1 MSLLSRP
8 LLASVSLAATLA
20 LTSCVPAAPKN
31 DEFKRFNPD
40 STVMGRVQE
49 AGMLKTGLPVDRPA
63 FAIASSACSSSA
75 PCDGVEGF
83 AFELAQEVA
92 DALRV
97 DLEVY
102 AVPNDELIPLVEDEM
117 VDLAFPMV
125 PITESLVRKHSFT
138 DPFLVGH
145 QRIMVPEDIA
155 APEEFVLEDLATTE
169 SSSEAAD
176 RVCEYVFP
184 EVGVPV
190 AELDL
195 GLEVQQVEE
204 PQACGALFLKGEI
217 AGAVGHDLPLA
228 GIIPFLAGTCGE
240 GGCPGVPPLPR
251 FVGDQLSTEGYGAL
265 VPSGESA
272 WNDFVTQVIEESQQE
287 GRWTALYERWLQPL
301 LGGEIPTPPGMS
313 VEEAAALFPADL

>member
-1 MSLLSRP
+1 MILFARR
-8 LLASVSLAATLA
+8 LLATASLCATLA
-20 LTSCVPAAPKN
+20 LTACVPAVPED

-40 STVMGRVQE
+40 TTVMGRVQE
-49 AGMLKTGLPVDRPA
+49 AGVLKTGLPNDRQA
-63 FAIASSACSSSA
+63 FALASSECSSAA

-97 DLEVY
+97 DHEVY
-102 AVPNDELIPLVEDEM
+102 AVPNDELISLIEGGE

-145 QRIMVPEDIA
+145 QRVMVPGEIA
-155 APEEFVLEDLATTE
+155 ETEEFVLEDLATTGA
-169 SSSEAAD
+169 SPAATGK
-176 RVCEYVFP
+176 VCEFIFP
-184 EVGVPV
+184 DVGISVS
-190 AELDL
+190 ELGLD
-195 GLEVQQVEE
+195 LEVQQVGE
-204 PQACGALFLKGEI
+204 PQGCGALFLKGEI
-217 AGAVGHDLPLA
+217 AAAVGHDLPLA

-251 FVGDQLSTEGYGAL
+251 FVGGQLSTEGYGAL

-287 GRWTALYERWLQPL
+287 GRWTTHYGEWLQPL
-301 LGGEIPTPPGMS
+301 LGGEIPSPPGMS